1 MGAEWIESE
10 VYRKHTFCE
19 MRQKMSLS
27 QPLFDIISIR
37 GSEKI
42 NLDHFPLLDFQ
53 QSDTKDEKRGNVNT
67 GFPPF
72 ICFSLLI

>member
-1 MGAEWIESE
+1 MGAERIESE

-19 MRQKMSLS
+19 MRKKMSQS

-37 GSEKI
+37 GSKKI

-53 QSDTKDEKRGNVNT
+53 QSDAKDEK
-67 GFPPF
+67 
-72 ICFSLLI
+72 